1 MSAATSE
8 RSGTSTGSSAALRC
22 AAMRLDR
29 WWRALRS
36 ASFSRALMASGL
48 FSSGA
53 SPRLA
58 LMMVS
63 INFRPS
69 KASRA

>member
-1 MSAATSE
+1 
-8 RSGTSTGSSAALRC
+8 
-22 AAMRLDR
+22 
-29 WWRALRS
+29 
-36 ASFSRALMASGL
+36 MASGL